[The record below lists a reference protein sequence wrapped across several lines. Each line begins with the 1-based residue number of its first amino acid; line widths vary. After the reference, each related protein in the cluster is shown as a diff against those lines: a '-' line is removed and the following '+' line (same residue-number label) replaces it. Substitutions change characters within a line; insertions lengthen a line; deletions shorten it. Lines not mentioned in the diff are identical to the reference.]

1 MASACPRGKPGM
13 TGALHLSPLE
23 LAQRG
28 TARLGAARLNGKLK
42 LVEDLGVRFEQ
53 EATRCMIGMYKTG
66 HMKSIAPALSSV
78 SE

>member
-1 MASACPRGKPGM
+1 M